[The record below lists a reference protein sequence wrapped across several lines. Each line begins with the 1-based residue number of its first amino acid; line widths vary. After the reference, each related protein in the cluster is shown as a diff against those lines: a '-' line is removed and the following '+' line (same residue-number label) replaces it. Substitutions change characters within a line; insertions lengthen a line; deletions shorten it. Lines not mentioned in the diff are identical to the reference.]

1 VSDSL
6 GFALAIIFGELLPAA
21 VGFYAAYWA
30 FAIRRELVGRVYR
43 SHALWLGVLCI
54 LIEVAKPFQSISSTN
69 EIISLVLNLFT
80 IVLLAFVFAFIDST
94 VPVARL
100 SDPLFRRILHWNRL
114 RIALWCDLGL
124 TAIFFVYATL
134 NPSFNASVWALL
146 GFPLV
151 LLPFIFGAPAVLIG
165 AGRSRDPVLRGSLKW
180 FGAVLLLFLFTVLVS
195 FVELAVIGIS
205 TYDSYY
211 SYPALAFAIPA
222 ILGAYFLYR
231 SVMSL
236 VPMKRLSPLEV
247 KARQSV

>member
-6 GFALAIIFGELLPAA
+6 GFALAVVFGEFLPAA

-30 FAIRRELVGRVYR
+30 FSIRRELVGRVYR

-54 LIEVAKPFQSISSTN
+54 FIEAAKPFQSISSTN
-69 EIISLVLNLFT
+69 VIISLVLNLFT
-80 IVLLAFVFAFIDST
+80 VILLTFVFAFIDST
-94 VPVARL
+94 VVVARL
-100 SDPLFRRILHWNRL
+100 SDPLFRRILHWDRL

-124 TAIFFVYATL
+124 TAIFFVYTTL
-134 NPSFNASVWALL
+134 SPSFNASVWSLL

-151 LLPFIFGAPAVLIG
+151 LIPFVLGAPAVLIG
-165 AGRSRDPVLRGSLKW
+165 ARRSRDPVLRGSLKW
-180 FGAVLLLFLFTVLVS
+180 FGAVLLLFLVTVLLS

-205 TYDSYY
+205 MYDSYY
-211 SYPALAFAIPA
+211 SYPALAFAVPA

-236 VPMKRLSPLEV
+236 VPMKRLS
-247 KARQSV
+247 AQSTVAK